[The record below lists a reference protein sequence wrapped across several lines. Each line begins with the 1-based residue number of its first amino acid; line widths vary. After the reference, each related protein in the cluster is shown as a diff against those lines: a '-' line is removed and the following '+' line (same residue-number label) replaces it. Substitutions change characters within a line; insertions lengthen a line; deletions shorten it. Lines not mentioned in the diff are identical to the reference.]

1 MDRLKRGGRLSKRE
15 YAWKWS
21 ASIKVRAQMR
31 RQVYSVV
38 RLQGR
43 ATPKCAH
50 HHPLT
55 CARMQHL
62 LSNKDHL
69 EIEHAAVLALIQGD
83 HSAFSFSPA
92 CPLLGNATRCGPVDM
107 EVLRGLCALYVSP
120 QLTSF
125 FEEAEAHGLKEP
137 FRLRRRLW
145 SHLVAQAAA
154 RDEVEPRTR
163 RRRMHAA
170 NSSVFKVGTK
180 GGRPAGRRRK
190 GGVDPGAQVLEVERH
205 YKCSECQVSTRVQRC
220 TECRG
225 RAEASGL
232 PLLHVRIK
240 GQQRQRALQ
249 ALRRVEQHHNFVPAG
264 SAVPFRSAPPHPCT
278 YPGVNSRTP
287 SPAVEMAQGRPV
299 ADDEGMPTCAVH
311 EGTPA
316 SWGVPDAAGE
326 SPAGDDVHACYARS
340 LAGATRK

>member
-1 MDRLKRGGRLSKRE
+1 MEVERVHKGASSNPETSLRRRE
-15 YAWKWS
+15 IAW
-21 ASIKVRAQMR
+21 
-31 RQVYSVV
+31 
-38 RLQGR
+38 QGH
-43 ATPKCAH
+43 AEMH

-69 EIEHAAVLALIQGD
+69 EIEHAAVMALIHGD

-107 EVLRGLCALYVSP
+107 QVLQGLCALYVSP

-125 FEEAEAHGLKEP
+125 FEEAEADGLKEA

-154 RDEVEPRTR
+154 RDDVEPGTW
-163 RRRMHAA
+163 RRRMNAA
-170 NSSVFKVGTK
+170 NSSVCKVGTK

-190 GGVDPGAQVLEVERH
+190 GGVDPGAQALQVERH

-220 TECRG
+220 PDCRG
-225 RAEASGL
+225 RAEAAL
-232 PLLHVRIK
+232 PLLHVRMK
-240 GQQRQRALQ
+240 GRQQQRALE

-264 SAVPFRSAPPHPCT
+264 SAVPFRSGPPHPCT
-278 YPGVNSRTP
+278 YPGVNP
-287 SPAVEMAQGRPV
+287 SPAAEMAQERPV
-299 ADDEGMPTCAVH
+299 ADDEGMPACAVH

-316 SWGVPDAAGE
+316 TWGVPDAAGE
-326 SPAGDDVHACYARS
+326 RPAGDDVLACCA
-340 LAGATRK
+340 LLLPGASRKRGRALF